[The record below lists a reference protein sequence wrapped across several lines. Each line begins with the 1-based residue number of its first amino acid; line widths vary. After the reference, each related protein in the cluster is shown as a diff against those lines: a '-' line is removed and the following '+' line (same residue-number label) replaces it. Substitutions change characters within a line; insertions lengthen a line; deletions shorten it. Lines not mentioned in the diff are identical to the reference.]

1 MTDVIRGVIPVV
13 PTIFH
18 ENEDL
23 DLTGQRRVVD
33 YVVDSGSSALC
44 ILANYSEQ
52 FSLTDE
58 ERQDVVRTTLEHAN
72 GRIPVVVT
80 TSHYSARVA
89 ANRSKQAQEM
99 GAEMVMLMPPFFG
112 TNLRVDTPAVIDF
125 FKRVADSVDI
135 PIMLQDAPMSGTTL
149 SAEDIAQLSLEVP
162 LIQYVKIEMPGT
174 ADKLRSIKA
183 LAGPSIPGLYDGEE
197 AITLIPD
204 LDAGAQGTMSS
215 CMVPDVLVEIVQAYL
230 AGDRRGAIKVWEDLL
245 PLIHFENRQCGL
257 RAAKV
262 LLKEGG
268 IISSSKT
275 RSPFGELSTHTRQ
288 GLLELAKRK
297 DTLILN
303 WAS

>member
-52 FSLTDE
+52 FALTDE
-58 ERQDVVRTTLEHAN
+58 ERQDIVRTTLEHAN

-80 TSHYSARVA
+80 TSHFSARVA
-89 ANRSKQAQEM
+89 AKQSKQAQEM

-112 TNLRVDTPAVIDF
+112 TNLRVDTPHVIDF
-125 FKRVADSVDI
+125 FRRVADSIDI

-162 LIQYVKIEMPGT
+162 LIKYVKIEMPGT

-183 LAGPSIPGLYDGEE
+183 LAGPRIPGLYDGEE

-204 LDAGAQGTMSS
+204 LDAGAQGTMCS
-215 CMVPDVLVEIVQAYL
+215 CMVPDVLANVVQAHL
-230 AGDRRGAIKVWEDLL
+230 AGDRLGAVKVWEDLL

-275 RSPFGELSTHTRQ
+275 RSPFGEMNAHTRQ
-288 GLLELAKRK
+288 GLLELARRK